1 MAAYRDF
8 PNARED
14 MLEGRFVMGYLLQFH
29 AVKKVYA
36 GAEVEQSADEGTGDE
51 RIFAIPEVIDDLL
64 DEFRWDTKLHCV
76 LVYFWMLPSAARTEY
91 FVVSST
97 EPSMLR
103 KGGFENN
110 TDILFMQ

>member
-1 MAAYRDF
+1 MEGSEVWKRRQEWSHTEDFIGGMAAYRDF

-14 MLEGRFVMGYLLQFH
+14 MLEGRFVKGYLLQFH

-64 DEFRWDTKLHCV
+64 DEFRWDTKL
-76 LVYFWMLPSAARTEY
+76 M
-91 FVVSST
+91 
-97 EPSMLR
+97 MI
-103 KGGFENN
+103 
-110 TDILFMQ
+110 D